1 MLMSWCE
8 GLTKR
13 CKTNNNE
20 SFQLL
25 SVFLSCLL
33 TSQIP
38 LCTSS
43 GLGLGF
49 VSIITINY
57 LFQILLYVYAL
68 QVLGHLSPSDV
79 PGPRW
84 SHVGHQDPTVSIL
97 NITFYAF
104 SRDLLTLINFVNF
117 KGTFFNPWTTTANI
131 TKTSPQ
137 IASVFGVSLK
147 SWKCQKSVRHYPFTN
162 YLEEYD
168 LWCDCH
174 NYCRCSKLLSI
185 SI

>member
-33 TSQIP
+33 TSEIL
-38 LCTSS
+38 LCTLS
-43 GLGLGF
+43 GLGLVF
-49 VSIITINY
+49 AFPSWLSISFISNSTI
-57 LFQILLYVYAL
+57 YAL

-84 SHVGHQDPTVSIL
+84 CHVGHQDPTVSIL

-104 SRDLLTLINFVNF
+104 PRDLLTLINFVHF

-131 TKTSPQ
+131 TKTNPQ

-147 SWKCQKSVRHYPFTN
+147 SWKC
-162 YLEEYD
+162 
-168 LWCDCH
+168 
-174 NYCRCSKLLSI
+174 
-185 SI
+185 